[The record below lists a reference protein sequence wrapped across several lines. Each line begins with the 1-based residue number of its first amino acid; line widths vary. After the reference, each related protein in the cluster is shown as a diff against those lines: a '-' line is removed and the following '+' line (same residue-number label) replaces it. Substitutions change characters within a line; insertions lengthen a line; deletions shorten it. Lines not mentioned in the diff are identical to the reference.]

1 MYFDS
6 SVIFNISLKWSQ
18 VLWATD
24 YGLRHVAILHCDD
37 VGSALHSGDDTCAA
51 LESAVGHAHLLSA
64 IDDDG
69 DSVPHFVGMEHS
81 TDEETAALG
90 LAATQ
95 D

>member
-1 MYFDS
+1 MYFDL
-6 SVIFNISLKWSQ
+6 SVIFNTSLKWSQ

-37 VGSALHSGDDTCAA
+37 VGSSLHSGDNTRAA

-69 DSVPHFVGMEHS
+69 NSVSHIVGMEHS